1 MVKFFENIV
10 PNLKI
15 MPNEN
20 SERAIEYEMENPVQ
34 NSINKFKNLPSIK
47 IILKINPCN
56 RFSLFPSFKRWKF
69 KTN

>member
-1 MVKFFENIV
+1 
-10 PNLKI
+10 

-56 RFSLFPSFKRWKF
+56 RFSLFPSFKR
-69 KTN
+69 